1 MRRPALA
8 LVPLA
13 LGGLLLAGCNEPA
26 EEVVEAPR
34 PVRVAAVAERPA
46 GREVSLSG
54 TVAAQEEVDLA
65 FRIGGRLME
74 RPVTVG
80 DRVGAG
86 DLVGRLDSED
96 EENAVRAA
104 EAALTAA
111 EAQLYEAAANYDRQ
125 AQLLERGFTT
135 RRNYDNANQLRRSAE
150 SAVDAARAQLEI
162 ARNRLADTV
171 LNADAPGS
179 VIARGAEVGEVVQAG
194 RMIVRL
200 AREGGRD
207 AVFDV
212 PADLKD
218 LVARDAEIAVAL
230 TMNPRVSARGRI
242 REVSPQADP
251 VTGTFRVRVGLIEP
265 PPEMRLGSTVT
276 GRTTVAGG
284 GGIVVPA
291 PALTRAD
298 GRPAVWIVDP
308 QSETVALRAI
318 EIGEHEPTGVLVTSG
333 LREGEIVVTAGVQAL
348 RPGQRVRFLGGDLPP
363 AGAGGQGVGG

>member
-1 MRRPALA
+1 MRRPTLALA
-8 LVPLA
+8 PLVLA
-13 LGGLLLAGCNEPA
+13 GLLLAGCDEPA
-26 EEVVEAPR
+26 EELVEAPR
-34 PVRVAAVAERPA
+34 QVRVATVEERPS

-65 FRIGGRLME
+65 FRIGGRLVE
-74 RPVTVG
+74 RPVNVG
-80 DRVGAG
+80 DRVAAG

-104 EAALTAA
+104 EAALTGA
-111 EAQLYEAAANYDRQ
+111 EAQLYEAEANYHRQ

-135 RRNYDNANQLRRSAE
+135 KRNYDNANQLRRSAQ
-150 SAVDAARAQLEI
+150 SAVDGARAQLEI

-171 LNADAPGS
+171 LYADAPGS
-179 VIARGAEVGEVVQAG
+179 VIARGAEVGEVVPAG

-207 AVFDV
+207 AVFDA

-230 TMNPRVSARGRI
+230 TMTPGVNARGRI

-251 VTGTFRVRVGLIEP
+251 VTGTFRVRVGLIDP
-265 PPEMRLGSTVT
+265 PPGMRLGSTVT

-284 GGIVVPA
+284 GGIVIPA
-291 PALTRAD
+291 TALTRTE
-298 GRPAVWIVDP
+298 GRPAVWIVDAD
-308 QSETVALRAI
+308 SETVALREV
-318 EIGEHEPTGVLVTSG
+318 EIGEH
-333 LREGEIVVTAGVQAL
+333 
-348 RPGQRVRFLGGDLPP
+348 
-363 AGAGGQGVGG
+363 